1 MIPQRA
7 KAPRLKGNA
16 RNMQKMAVGP
26 TLERYALVTDEILPL
41 AKNFVSKDK
50 ANVQIPQAVLHLIQK
65 VIEARRWCTIFADIL
80 LASS

>member
-1 MIPQRA
+1 
-7 KAPRLKGNA
+7 
-16 RNMQKMAVGP
+16 MQKMAVGP